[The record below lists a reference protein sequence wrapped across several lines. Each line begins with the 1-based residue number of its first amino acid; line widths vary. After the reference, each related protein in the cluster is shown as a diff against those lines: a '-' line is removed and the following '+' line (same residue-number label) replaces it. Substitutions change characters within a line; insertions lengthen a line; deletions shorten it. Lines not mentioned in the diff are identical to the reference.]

1 MENIADR
8 TCQRV
13 KIQKDLSYNGLD
25 INNNI
30 VDRCMG
36 VALNVSQN
44 GIQIETDSM
53 ILTEHVLLM
62 FYDYKSNYI
71 STKGKVVYS
80 EQNESGRFKTGIQL
94 MGINGDNHKFVK
106 RLIQS
111 YHYQKNVP
119 IFVS

>member
-1 MENIADR
+1 MQNLADR

-13 KIQKDLSYNGLD
+13 KIQKGLSYNGLD

-30 VDRCMG
+30 VERCMG

-62 FYDYKSNYI
+62 FYNYKSNYI

-80 EQNESGRFKTGIQL
+80 EQNESGKFKTGIQL
-94 MGINGDNHKFVK
+94 MGVNGDNHRFVK
-106 RLIQS
+106 QLIQS
-111 YHYQKNVP
+111 YHYQKKVP
-119 IFVS
+119 IFVT

>member
-80 EQNESGRFKTGIQL
+80 EQNESGKFKTGIQL
-94 MGINGDNHKFVK
+94 LGVNGDNHKFVK
-106 RLIQS
+106 QLIQS
-111 YHYQKNVP
+111 YHYQKKVP

>member
-1 MENIADR
+1 MQNIADR

-13 KIQKDLSYNGLD
+13 KIQKGLSYNGLD

-53 ILTEHVLLM
+53 ILTDHVLLM
-62 FYDYKSNYI
+62 FYDHKSNYI

-94 MGINGDNHKFVK
+94 MGVNGDNHRFVK
-106 RLIQS
+106 QLIQS
-111 YHYQKNVP
+111 YHYQKKVP